1 MKPILFFLRIAA
13 LLDGLLLSYPVL
25 AVVEIALTDRLDTG
39 SSLPRLGMILA
50 AGAQGAVTG
59 WLLERQKRPPVR
71 AVMLLLAALPAA
83 VFAGVTFCLLEK
95 SAFHMVLILHCLVFY
110 AVGMFFAT
118 HPFDEL
124 IGTSFLSLTM
134 IAYLLAAVT
143 VWFCGAY
150 FGMECDSLLLTV
162 SFLAFILLYA
172 MIGNQSSINRLM
184 DRRHYDLS
192 TLPAG
197 IRRHNLLLVSAGF
210 LLVLS
215 GLLFQKQ
222 IAAVVLFLLRLLGSL
237 LYIFVLIFNLITWA
251 IRKNAW
257 QNDEPL
263 PQVGNLPILGDG
275 GTESAATPFF
285 NILFQW
291 FAVLLAVLF
300 LFFLRRQIWCAVKTA
315 ALAFWQLVKSLFTRP
330 GRKAKT
336 SGTSTEYFYDTVEN
350 LEQTSQKEAL
360 ASQPLSSV
368 RLWRQRCRNF
378 LKKPQ
383 NAAFLQEGYSL
394 ILEWLRI
401 QGAPLSPAD
410 TTLEILNKALT
421 RMPESPFS
429 RVTEGYNG
437 VYYGESPLQD
447 GDIAS
452 LLQTLEIL
460 AQVK

>member
-1 MKPILFFLRIAA
+1 MKPILFFLRAAA

-25 AVVEIALTDRLDTG
+25 AVLEIAFTDRLDTG
-39 SSLPRLGMILA
+39 SSLPRLGIILA
-50 AGAQGAVTG
+50 AGILGALTG
-59 WLLERQKRPPVR
+59 WLLERMKRPPVR
-71 AVMLLLAALPAA
+71 AVMLLLAVLPAA
-83 VFAGVTFCLLEK
+83 AFGGVVFFLLEK
-95 SAFHMVLILHCLVFY
+95 SAFHAVLILLCLIFY
-110 AVGMFFAT
+110 AAGMFFST

-134 IAYLLAAVT
+134 IAYLSAAVI
-143 VWFCGAY
+143 VWLCGAV
-150 FGMECDSLLLTV
+150 FSMECDSLLLII

-192 TLPAG
+192 MLPAG
-197 IRRHNLLLVSAGF
+197 IRRYNLLLICAGF

-222 IAAVVLFLLRLLGSL
+222 IAAAVLFLLRILGSL

-251 IRKNAW
+251 LRKNLRP
-257 QNDEPL
+257 DEPL

-291 FAVLLAVLF
+291 FAVLLAVLC
-300 LFFLRRQIWCAVKTA
+300 LFFLRRQIWHAVKMA
-315 ALAFWQLVKSLFTRP
+315 ALAFWRLLKSLFTRP
-330 GRKAKT
+330 GRKAKAR
-336 SGTSTEYFYDTVEN
+336 GAVTEYYYDTVES
-350 LEQTSQKEAL
+350 LEQTSQKPAPRE
-360 ASQPLSSV
+360 QPLSSA
-368 RLWRQRCRNF
+368 RLWRQRYRDF

-383 NAAFLQEGYSL
+383 DAAFFKEGYSL
-394 ILEWLRI
+394 ILAWLKMR
-401 QGAPLSPAD
+401 GAPLSPAD

-437 VYYGESPLQD
+437 VFYGESPLRE
-447 GDIAS
+447 GDTAS
-452 LLQTLEIL
+452 LLKTLEIL
-460 AQVK
+460 SSVK